1 MPAPHHPKQRARRHN
16 PPNHHQ
22 ASDNDSDMPTHLPP
36 PTRTNTDLNLSV
48 LRRYFPSTRTILS
61 IAANAVVYAFS
72 ASTGQW
78 EKSGIEG
85 ALFVCETETGFVVVV
100 LNRHGLE
107 NLVLDVKEVRDV
119 EVTSEFLILRVP
131 GEGEGEKVMG
141 LWIHGDRDDTREKN
155 AGAER
160 EAAFVAD
167 SGLSGCTA
175 RHPQTPGV
183 GMGLEAWDDTRSG
196 WGRSGSKL
204 GMPQGKTTCN
214 AKQVAQGYEQANF

>member
-1 MPAPHHPKQRARRHN
+1 
-16 PPNHHQ
+16 
-22 ASDNDSDMPTHLPP
+22 

-61 IAANAVVYAFS
+61 IAANAVVYTFS

-85 ALFVCETETGFVVVV
+85 ALFVCETEEGFVVVV

-107 NLVLDVKEVRDV
+107 NLVLDVREVRDV

-155 AGAER
+155 AGTILQCWEKVR
-160 EAAFVAD
+160 
-167 SGLSGCTA
+167 
-175 RHPQTPGV
+175 GV
-183 GMGLEAWDDTRSG
+183 GVE
-196 WGRSGSKL
+196 
-204 GMPQGKTTCN
+204 
-214 AKQVAQGYEQANF
+214 

>member
-1 MPAPHHPKQRARRHN
+1 MPAPNRPKQRARHHN
-16 PPNHHQ
+16 PHNPHQ
-22 ASDNDSDMPTHLPP
+22 PSDNDSDMPTHLPP

-85 ALFVCETETGFVVVV
+85 ALFVCETEEGFVVVV

-107 NLVLDVKEVRDV
+107 NLVLDVREVRDV

-155 AGAER
+155 AGTILQCWEKVR
-160 EAAFVAD
+160 
-167 SGLSGCTA
+167 
-175 RHPQTPGV
+175 GV
-183 GMGLEAWDDTRSG
+183 GVE
-196 WGRSGSKL
+196 
-204 GMPQGKTTCN
+204 
-214 AKQVAQGYEQANF
+214 